1 MGVSQVCYSAYAAME
16 TAADLDLL
24 EQAMNNTEPIP
35 TLRYSF
41 FIAIDIAIVITCILS
56 ILGAGA
62 IIVSYLGFKELRTTS
77 RFLLFHLS
85 IADAVVA
92 IANMIGAGYRTANVL
107 IYQDIDNNTMP
118 LCIFTGAVQLYATD
132 ASILFT
138 LAVMFYICLKMVCL
152 RIPKL
157 VNNVLLV
164 SLMVLCWGVPLPIV
178 IVYAVKGFF
187 GYQPGYSPQF
197 CTISGEINGSKYVTE
212 LLGFEL
218 IFFISLIILPLLAV
232 FAVFWFK
239 CKVRLAVDFRSMSYL
254 VHNYYKS

>member
-1 MGVSQVCYSAYAAME
+1 ME

-24 EQAMNNTEPIP
+24 EQAMNSTEPIP
-35 TLRYSF
+35 TLRHSF
-41 FIAIDIAIVITCILS
+41 FVAIDIAIVITCILS

-92 IANMIGAGYRTANVL
+92 IANIIGAGYRTVNVVV
-107 IYQDIDNNTMP
+107 YQDIDNNTMP
-118 LCIFTGAVQLYATD
+118 LCIFTAAVGLYASD

-138 LAVMFYICLKMVCL
+138 LAVMFYICLKVVHL

-164 SLMVLCWGVPLPIV
+164 SLMVLCWGIPLPIV
-178 IVYAVKGFF
+178 IVYAVEGFF
-187 GYQPGYSPQF
+187 GFQPGYSPLF
-197 CTISGEINGSKYVTE
+197 CTISGEINGSKYVTD
-212 LLGFEL
+212 LLGFQ
-218 IFFISLIILPLLAV
+218 IFVFISLIILPVLTG
-232 FAVFWFK
+232 FTIFWFK
-239 CKVRLAVDFRSMSYL
+239 CKVRQSVLAVDLRSMSYL

>member
-1 MGVSQVCYSAYAAME
+1 ME
-16 TAADLDLL
+16 TAAADLDLL
-24 EQAMNNTEPIP
+24 EQAMNSTEPIP

-41 FIAIDIAIVITCILS
+41 VVAIDIAIVITCILS

-92 IANMIGAGYRTANVL
+92 IAYMIGAGERTANL
-107 IYQDIDNNTMP
+107 LLYQGIYNNNTMP
-118 LCIFTGAVQLYATD
+118 LCIFTGAVGLYATD

-138 LAVMFYICLKMVCL
+138 LAVMFYICLKVVCL

-164 SLMVLCWGVPLPIV
+164 SLMVLCWGIPLPIV
-178 IVYAVKGFF
+178 IVYVVEGFF

-212 LLGFEL
+212 LLGYDL

-239 CKVRLAVDFRSMSYL
+239 CKVRQSVLAVDLGSMSYL
-254 VHNYYKS
+254 VHNYCKSCP

>member
-1 MGVSQVCYSAYAAME
+1 ME

-24 EQAMNNTEPIP
+24 EQAMNSTEPIP

-118 LCIFTGAVQLYATD
+118 LCIFTGGFMH
-132 ASILFT
+132 ASFS
-138 LAVMFYICLKMVCL
+138 VGMFGVVH
-152 RIPKL
+152 R
-157 VNNVLLV
+157 LL
-164 SLMVLCWGVPLPIV
+164 LDQDQQQFPL
-178 IVYAVKGFF
+178 
-187 GYQPGYSPQF
+187 
-197 CTISGEINGSKYVTE
+197 
-212 LLGFEL
+212 
-218 IFFISLIILPLLAV
+218 
-232 FAVFWFK
+232 
-239 CKVRLAVDFRSMSYL
+239 
-254 VHNYYKS
+254 